1 VWIFFNIAKKSNFF
15 IRTDQGAIGHGQ
27 VFFPAVRKESVFFF
41 EQRGPIFFGV
51 KIQDFQTN
59 STWVL
64 VLLSKLCK

>member
-1 VWIFFNIAKKSNFF
+1 VWIFFNIAKNSNFF

-27 VFFPAVRKESVFFF
+27 VFFSGSEEGVRVFFLNKEVQF
-41 EQRGPIFFGV
+41 FFGV

-64 VLLSKLCK
+64 VLLS